1 MSQLIIEQKTAILLL
16 GDSLSNPLLLHIWPK
31 LVVTIFILNNTL
43 TRGKAI
49 INVYTHITLYTK

>member
-16 GDSLSNPLLLHIWPK
+16 GDPLSNPVLLHIWPK
-31 LVVTIFILNNTL
+31 LVAIIFILNNAL

-49 INVYTHITLYTK
+49 INVYTHITLYTE